1 MNKKWLSLGCAAA
14 LCLGLAACGAPVPGG
29 NGDADASAP
38 VSRADAASSED
49 GAATSEA
56 TLTVTGKKTGTTT
69 ARSTA
74 VLMLAIPMP
83 RERTTRYSV
92 PQPVNRMTSG
102 FANGYGA
109 FALRLIQQTQQTG
122 QNGFVSPA
130 SVYLA
135 LAMTA
140 NGAAGNTQEQMLSLL
155 GAKDAAAL
163 NKGSRD
169 LQSLL
174 AGGYQLAN
182 GIWLNQAFT
191 SE

>member
-1 MNKKWLSLGCAAA
+1 MSGPR
-14 LCLGLAACGAPVPGG
+14 GLRRAGTGRKRGRRRFGAGI
-29 NGDADASAP
+29 A
-38 VSRADAASSED
+38 ADAASSED

-56 TLTVTGKKTGTTT
+56 PLTVTGKKTGTTT

-74 VLMLAIPMP
+74 
-83 RERTTRYSV
+83 ERMTRYSA

-109 FALRLIQQTQQTG
+109 FALRLIQQTQRTG

-135 LAMTA
+135 LAITA

-174 AGGYQLAN
+174 AGG
-182 GIWLNQAFT
+182 T
-191 SE
+191 SWPTASG